1 MNRDR
6 LGKHISLIYRYSQ
19 IYFNDQ
25 LKKFKLGS
33 GQYIFLMN
41 LIENNG
47 ITQEGLAAAVKFD
60 KATTARA
67 VAKLEEEG
75 YVIRKVSETD
85 KRAYNLY
92 TTDKAEAIK
101 TELIAVLDEWN
112 QIMLDNLNDR
122 DREIL
127 QSLIEKVGNNIV
139 SSIRMPK
146 S

>member
-19 IYFNDQ
+19 IYFNEQ

-41 LIENNG
+41 LFENNG
-47 ITQEGLAAAVKFD
+47 ITQEQLASAVKFD

-75 YVIRKVSETD
+75 YIIRKVSETD

-92 TTDKAEAIK
+92 ITDKAKAIK

-112 QIMLDNLNDR
+112 RIMLYNLDEQEKESLHN
-122 DREIL
+122 
-127 QSLIEKVGNNIV
+127 LIEKVGNNIM
-139 SSIRMPK
+139 SLI
-146 S
+146 